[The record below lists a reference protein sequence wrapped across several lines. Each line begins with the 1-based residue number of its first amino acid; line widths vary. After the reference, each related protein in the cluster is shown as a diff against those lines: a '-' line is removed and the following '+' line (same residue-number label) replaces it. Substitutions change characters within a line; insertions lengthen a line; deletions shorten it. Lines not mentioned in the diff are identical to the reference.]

1 VPPQEEH
8 SWGQTVDFSKR
19 YIPTPAD
26 QHPPTFR
33 HEPRPAMIDLVI
45 RSSRGQVKDETQ
57 AIYILAWISQHM
69 PPRLKS
75 EPTKSVLL
83 LDDDESCSIS
93 TS

>member
-1 VPPQEEH
+1 
-8 SWGQTVDFSKR
+8 
-19 YIPTPAD
+19 
-26 QHPPTFR
+26 
-33 HEPRPAMIDLVI
+33 MIDLVI